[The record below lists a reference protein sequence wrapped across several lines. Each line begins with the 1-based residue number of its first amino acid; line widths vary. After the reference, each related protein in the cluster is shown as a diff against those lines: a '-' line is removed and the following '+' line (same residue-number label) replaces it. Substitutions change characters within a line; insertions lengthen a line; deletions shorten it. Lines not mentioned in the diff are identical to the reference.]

1 MENVF
6 VLAAVAG
13 AVELIKRLQAR
24 DYWAALTIL
33 VSAAIGSLA
42 GFFGIGGIS
51 VTTGLVLGLGA
62 SGLVTVAQK
71 VGEGK

>member
-1 MENVF
+1 MESVF

-13 AVELIKRLQAR
+13 AVELLKKLQAK

-33 VSAAIGSLA
+33 VSAAIGLLA
-42 GFFGIGGIS
+42 GFFSIEGIS

-71 VGEGK
+71 VGEAK